1 MNILNVVHDLG
12 CLTIKRLAK
21 CHLVVQRIRA
31 CSAGAELDILSLCYD
46 VEALRSS
53 YPM

>member
-12 CLTIKRLAK
+12 CSTIRRLAK
-21 CHLVVQRIRA
+21 CHLVVQRIKPR
-31 CSAGAELDILSLCYD
+31 SAGAELDILSLCYD
-46 VEALRSS
+46 AEPLRSS